1 MASLRETSSPHGR
14 HYMLFARHA
23 SDNSATNSQDYL
35 SLENNF
41 ALLSLRDLLA
51 AREHF
56 HWHLMHKQNVVATAV
71 GRYRIRKSDPR
82 PGSTKPNGNAARS
95 AERRPV
101 RTLTNSEVRS
111 YSWPAILVFVERWV
125 DPDDFAHPD
134 DAVPSAVYMPNGQKV
149 PLCVIQVEK
158 DDVRREG
165 DAQFNYP
172 ASVIGG
178 GYPVICDVQG
188 QEHIASIVCLVMT
201 ETRPTRLRTAMS
213 PGAPERASTLSSV
226 ATVYRSAPARP
237 AS

>member
-23 SDNSATNSQDYL
+23 PDNSATNSQDYL

-111 YSWPAILVFVERWV
+111 IPGPRSLFSLNAGSIPTISLTPTMRC
-125 DPDDFAHPD
+125 HP
-134 DAVPSAVYMPNGQKV
+134 P
-149 PLCVIQVEK
+149 CT
-158 DDVRREG
+158 
-165 DAQFNYP
+165 
-172 ASVIGG
+172 
-178 GYPVICDVQG
+178 C
-188 QEHIASIVCLVMT
+188 
-201 ETRPTRLRTAMS
+201 RTGKRCRCA
-213 PGAPERASTLSSV
+213 
-226 ATVYRSAPARP
+226 
-237 AS
+237 

>member
-23 SDNSATNSQDYL
+23 PDNSATNSQDYL

-188 QEHIASIVCLVMT
+188 QEHIASIV
-201 ETRPTRLRTAMS
+201 
-213 PGAPERASTLSSV
+213 
-226 ATVYRSAPARP
+226 
-237 AS
+237 